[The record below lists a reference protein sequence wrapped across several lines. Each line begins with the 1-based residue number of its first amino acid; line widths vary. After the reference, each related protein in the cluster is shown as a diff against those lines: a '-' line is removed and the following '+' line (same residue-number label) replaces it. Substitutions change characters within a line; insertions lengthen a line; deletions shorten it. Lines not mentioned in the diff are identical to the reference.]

1 MSGFSLDLPTEE
13 AVKEELLPQIM
24 PTEKEEVMIAD
35 TVKERANQIMN
46 VNLDS
51 ITERKEITTA
61 INDFGKTEIK
71 ACQSKNAILQKQIV
85 QLQAAGGENGEVAK
99 GLADLTIKMKDLD
112 PSGLDFMKSGTLGKL
127 FNPVRRYFERYKT
140 ADEEIAAIVD
150 SLEKGKKTLMND
162 NTTLEIE
169 EVNMRQVTKKM
180 QTNIELGTQLDE
192 YLTTNLEQA
201 RATGADPEKIRFIE
215 EEILFPLRQRI
226 QDFQQ
231 IQLVDQQG
239 IIAMELIRKNNAE
252 LIRSVNRAQNVTVTA
267 LRTAVTVAGALYNQ
281 KIVLEKVNALNTVTN
296 QMLESTSKMLHQQG
310 AEIQRQ
316 ASETAISA
324 ESLKVAF
331 DETFAALEDISK
343 YKQEALPRMRE
354 TIESF
359 KEMAA
364 VGEQRI
370 TEMERAGALLE
381 DKKN

>member
-13 AVKEELLPQIM
+13 AIKEELLPQIM
-24 PTEKEEVMIAD
+24 PTEKEEVMITD

-201 RATGADPEKIRFIE
+201 RTTGADPEKIRFIE

>member
-13 AVKEELLPQIM
+13 AIKEELLPQIM

-112 PSGLDFMKSGTLGKL
+112 PSGLDFVKTGKLGKI

-281 KIVLEKVNALNTVTN
+281 KIVLEKVNALNAVTN

-370 TEMERAGALLE
+370 VEMERAGALLE

>member
-112 PSGLDFMKSGTLGKL
+112 PSGLDFVKTGKLGKI

-281 KIVLEKVNALNTVTN
+281 KIVLEKVNALNAVTN

-370 TEMERAGALLE
+370 TEMERAGTLLE

>member
-310 AEIQRQ
+310 TEIQRQ

>member
-1 MSGFSLDLPTEE
+1 
-13 AVKEELLPQIM
+13 
-24 PTEKEEVMIAD
+24 
-35 TVKERANQIMN
+35 
-46 VNLDS
+46 
-51 ITERKEITTA
+51 
-61 INDFGKTEIK
+61 
-71 ACQSKNAILQKQIV
+71 
-85 QLQAAGGENGEVAK
+85 
-99 GLADLTIKMKDLD
+99 
-112 PSGLDFMKSGTLGKL
+112 
-127 FNPVRRYFERYKT
+127 
-140 ADEEIAAIVD
+140 
-150 SLEKGKKTLMND
+150 
-162 NTTLEIE
+162 
-169 EVNMRQVTKKM
+169 
-180 QTNIELGTQLDE
+180 
-192 YLTTNLEQA
+192 
-201 RATGADPEKIRFIE
+201 
-215 EEILFPLRQRI
+215 
-226 QDFQQ
+226 
-231 IQLVDQQG
+231 
-239 IIAMELIRKNNAE
+239 MELIRKNNAE

-281 KIVLEKVNALNTVTN
+281 KIVLEKVNALNAVTN

-370 TEMERAGALLE
+370 VEMERAGALLE

>member
-13 AVKEELLPQIM
+13 AIKEELLPQIM
-24 PTEKEEVMIAD
+24 PTEKEEIMITD

-51 ITERKEITTA
+51 IADRKEITTA
-61 INDFGKTEIK
+61 ISDFGKAELK

-99 GLADLTIKMKDLD
+99 GLADLTLKMKDLD
-112 PSGLDFMKSGTLGKL
+112 PSGLDFVKTGKLGKI

-180 QTNIELGTQLDE
+180 QTNIELGTQLDA
-192 YLTTNLEQA
+192 YLTNNLEQA
-201 RATGADPEKIRFIE
+201 RATGADAEKIRFIE

-281 KIVLEKVNALNTVTN
+281 KIVLEKVNALNAVTN

-370 TEMERAGALLE
+370 VEMERAGALLE

>member
-370 TEMERAGALLE
+370 TEMERAGTLLE

>member
-13 AVKEELLPQIM
+13 AIKEELLPQIM

>member
-13 AVKEELLPQIM
+13 AIKEELLPQIM

-51 ITERKEITTA
+51 IAERKEITTA

-281 KIVLEKVNALNTVTN
+281 KIVLEKVNALNAVTN

-370 TEMERAGALLE
+370 VEMERAGALLE